1 MVVKPGQD
9 KSIAG
14 IVTERGNKPPC
25 VFILSLATGSVI
37 QKPNHMLEDRLLL
50 NSVVK
55 KRY

>member
-1 MVVKPGQD
+1 VVVKPGQD

-37 QKPNHMLEDRLLL
+37 QKHNHMLEDRLLL